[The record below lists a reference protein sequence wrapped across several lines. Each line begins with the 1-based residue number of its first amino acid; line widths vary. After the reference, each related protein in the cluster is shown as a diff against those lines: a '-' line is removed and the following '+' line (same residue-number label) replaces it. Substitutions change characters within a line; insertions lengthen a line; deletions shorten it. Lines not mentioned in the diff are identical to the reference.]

1 MDRELWTLLIPGVSA
16 MMAAIAVGVV
26 FDLPDAALGRISLGA
41 GAIVVTV
48 WGLRRPRRRPR

>member
-26 FDLPDAALGRISLGA
+26 FDLPDAALGRIALGA